1 MKKRLLATLL
11 SLLLILSL
19 TPITAFAQAQE
30 VTDTNGVTLNY
41 EVTSSPQNGEY
52 YVEGEEVDIII
63 SVTNNSS
70 ETISEYSLD
79 NGYTAI
85 YNKLL
90 PGNSSEK
97 LSCSYVVSAEDAE
110 AGTKSFDIGC
120 TYKLNGQTD
129 NNTLSKTLTVSTGP
143 GDRNPGIQRSD
154 YAGSRFRGPYG
165 NDFASLQRRGGSWRR
180 GSGALYRRGLYIVRG
195 APESRSERGRFP
207 ADGVL
212 QRRQQRL
219 RHIS

>member
-85 YNKLL
+85 YNNLL

-129 NNTLSKTLTVSTGP
+129 NNTLSKTLTVSTG
-143 GDRNPGIQRSD
+143 
-154 YAGSRFRGPYG
+154 RGTE
-165 NDFASLQRRGGSWRR
+165 
-180 GSGALYRRGLYIVRG
+180 I
-195 APESRSERGRFP
+195 PESNDPITLEAGFVSIVSQPILP
-207 ADGVL
+207 ADTAP
-212 QRRQQRL
+212 
-219 RHIS
+219 H

>member
-79 NGYTAI
+79 NGYTA
-85 YNKLL
+85 NNLL

-129 NNTLSKTLTVSTGP
+129 NNTLSKTLTVSTGRGTEIP
-143 GDRNPGIQRSD
+143 ESNDPITLE
-154 YAGSRFRGPYG
+154 AG
-165 NDFASLQRRGGSWRR
+165 FASLT
-180 GSGALYRRGLYIVRG
+180 
-195 APESRSERGRFP
+195 
-207 ADGVL
+207 
-212 QRRQQRL
+212 
-219 RHIS
+219 

>member
-30 VTDTNGVTLNY
+30 VTDINGVTLNY

-79 NGYTAI
+79 NGYIAI
-85 YNKLL
+85 YNNLL

-97 LSCSYVVSAEDAE
+97 LSYSYVVSAEDAE
-110 AGTKSFDIGC
+110 AGTISFDIGC

-129 NNTLSKTLTVSTGP
+129 NNTLSKTLTVPPAGGP
-143 GDRNPGIQRSD
+143 KSRNPTIRLRWKQ
-154 YAGSRFRGPYG
+154 ASRPLRKRLRFPT
-165 NDFASLQRRGGSWRR
+165 
-180 GSGALYRRGLYIVRG
+180 
-195 APESRSERGRFP
+195 APRWILAARARCSIPSRMIHCSRS
-207 ADGVL
+207 
-212 QRRQQRL
+212 
-219 RHIS
+219 S